1 MKEFYCTLVGI
12 LGGFI
17 AYLFGGWNAA
27 LSALVIFMT
36 IDFISGLVVAGV
48 FKKSSKTKNGALES
62 KAGFKGI
69 CKKFMMLLLVA
80 IGYRLD
86 LLIDTTYIKDSVCI
100 AFMAN
105 ELISIVENAGIM
117 GIPIPKVITN
127 AIDVLKGKGD
137 K

>member
-27 LSALVIFMT
+27 LSAL
-36 IDFISGLVVAGV
+36 ISGLVVAGV

-100 AFMAN
+100 AFIAN
-105 ELISIVENAGIM
+105 ELISIIENAGIM

>member
-69 CKKFMMLLLVA
+69 CKKIMMLLLVA

-100 AFMAN
+100 AFIAN
-105 ELISIVENAGIM
+105 ELISIIENAGIM

>member
-86 LLIDTTYIKDSVCI
+86 LLINTTYIKDSVCI

-105 ELISIVENAGIM
+105 ELISIIENAGIM

>member
-17 AYLFGGWNAA
+17 TYLFGGWNAA

-105 ELISIVENAGIM
+105 ELISIIENAGIM

>member
-17 AYLFGGWNAA
+17 AYHFGGWNAA

-100 AFMAN
+100 AFIAN
-105 ELISIVENAGIM
+105 ELISIIENAGIM

>member
-100 AFMAN
+100 AFIAN
-105 ELISIVENAGIM
+105 ELISILENAGIM

>member
-48 FKKSSKTKNGALES
+48 FKKSSKTNNGALDS
-62 KAGFKGI
+62 KAGFRGI

-105 ELISIVENAGIM
+105 ELISIIENAGIM

>member
-100 AFMAN
+100 AFIAN
-105 ELISIVENAGIM
+105 ELISIIENAGIM

>member
-100 AFMAN
+100 AFIAN
-105 ELISIVENAGIM
+105 ELISIIENAGII
-117 GIPIPKVITN
+117 GKPIPKVITN

>member
-105 ELISIVENAGIM
+105 ELISIIENAGIM

>member
-1 MKEFYCTLVGI
+1 
-12 LGGFI
+12 
-17 AYLFGGWNAA
+17 
-27 LSALVIFMT
+27 
-36 IDFISGLVVAGV
+36 
-48 FKKSSKTKNGALES
+48 
-62 KAGFKGI
+62 
-69 CKKFMMLLLVA
+69 MLLLVA

-100 AFMAN
+100 AFIAN
-105 ELISIVENAGIM
+105 ELISIIENAGIM

>member
-69 CKKFMMLLLVA
+69 CKKVMMLLLVA

-105 ELISIVENAGIM
+105 ELISIIENAGIM

>member
-48 FKKSSKTKNGALES
+48 FKKSSKTKKGALES

-100 AFMAN
+100 AFIAN
-105 ELISIVENAGIM
+105 ELISIIENAGIM

>member
-100 AFMAN
+100 AFIAN
-105 ELISIVENAGIM
+105 ELISIIENAGIM

-127 AIDVLKGKGD
+127 VIDVLKGKGD

>member
-17 AYLFGGWNAA
+17 AYFFGGWD
-27 LSALVIFMT
+27 SALATLVVFMG

-105 ELISIVENAGIM
+105 ELISIIENAGIM

>member
-36 IDFISGLVVAGV
+36 VDFISGLVVAGV

-69 CKKFMMLLLVA
+69 CKKVMMLLLVA

-86 LLIDTTYIKDSVCI
+86 LLIDATYIKDSVCI
-100 AFMAN
+100 AFIAN
-105 ELISIVENAGIM
+105 ELISIIENAGIM

>member
-69 CKKFMMLLLVA
+69 CKKVMMLLLVA

-100 AFMAN
+100 AFIAN
-105 ELISIVENAGIM
+105 ELISIIENAGIM

>member
-69 CKKFMMLLLVA
+69 CKKIMMLLLVA

-105 ELISIVENAGIM
+105 ELISIIENAGIM